1 MIHTSYYI
9 STFVW
14 SKRSI
19 ATVVAYG
26 VSRAC
31 RKSVSLPLYWVYS
44 VSNMCWRYVCVLTF
58 FTLYVYTLVLLSTE
72 AESGRTV
79 IREAGAVALGHMTK
93 ASLSAPGA
101 NQSPGYGDALVHGSN
116 TIREH
121 EPVQAAVL
129 ISAVSA
135 GASGQD
141 RSSSTSASPGESGL
155 GSAPRTRDKGRMNM
169 C

>member
-1 MIHTSYYI
+1 M
-9 STFVW
+9 
-14 SKRSI
+14 
-19 ATVVAYG
+19 
-26 VSRAC
+26 
-31 RKSVSLPLYWVYS
+31 
-44 VSNMCWRYVCVLTF
+44 
-58 FTLYVYTLVLLSTE
+58 STE

-79 IREAGAVALGHMTK
+79 IREAGAVALGHMTE

-101 NQSPGYGDALVHGSN
+101 DQSPGYGDALVHGSN

-129 ISAVSA
+129 ISAESD

-155 GSAPRTRDKGRMNM
+155 REED
-169 C
+169 